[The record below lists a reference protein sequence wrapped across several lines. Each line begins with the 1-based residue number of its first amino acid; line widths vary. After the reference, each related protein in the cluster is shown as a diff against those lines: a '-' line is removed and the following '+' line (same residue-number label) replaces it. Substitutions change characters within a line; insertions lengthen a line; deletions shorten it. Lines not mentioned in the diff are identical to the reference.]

1 MNSNYIERKEK
12 EGKRLYKKYYGS
24 VFSKLTG
31 AERAELFNNGYGI
44 WDYEKKKGYH
54 ECTLDFDCGLSVAI
68 GIEWHELEDELI
80 IIEGTRLY
88 DSQIG
93 IIE

>member
-1 MNSNYIERKEK
+1 MNSNCIERKEK

-24 VFSKLTG
+24 ALSELTG
-31 AERAELFNNGYGI
+31 AERAELFNNGYSL
-44 WDYEKKKGYH
+44 WDYEKEKGYH